1 MIISISTLNILLPKI
16 INKEKDKS
24 LKKEQLKNL
33 TWNKAFYSNV
43 NNQNN
48 KTKKSRSFN
57 KNIKIK

>member
-33 TWNKAFYSNV
+33 T
-43 NNQNN
+43 
-48 KTKKSRSFN
+48 
-57 KNIKIK
+57 